1 MKLHS
6 HPRPAHRNSGFT
18 LLEMVIVLG
27 IIAMILGGAI
37 FAMRGIG
44 DAAKLRQTEADFKSL
59 ESALQM
65 YKLNAGTFPT
75 TQQGLKALQEK
86 PSSTPVPRRWV
97 QVMSKIPDD
106 PWGAPYSYRFPGKK
120 RANEFEIIS
129 KGPDGMENTADD
141 LSSQDE

>member
-1 MKLHS
+1 MKIHS
-6 HPRPAHRNSGFT
+6 RSAIRRRAGFT

-44 DAAKLRQTEADFKSL
+44 DAAKLKQVEADFKSL

-86 PSSTPVPRRWV
+86 PSTTPVPRRWV
-97 QVMSKIPDD
+97 QVMSKIPTD
-106 PWGAPYSYRFPGKK
+106 PWDAPYNYRFPGKK
-120 RANEFEIIS
+120 RANEPEMIS
-129 KGPDGMENTADD
+129 KGPDGMENTGDD
-141 LSSQDE
+141 LSSQDD